1 MRRIRVP
8 APTTF
13 LPLAVPLAL
22 ALGAPC
28 VSAQASARPSAAAST
43 VVPTPCAE
51 LAEARRLDFWL
62 GAWDVRTVDGK
73 SIGRNVITR
82 VAGGCGLQEAWTAAN
97 GSTGT
102 SLNAFNPVTR
112 EWQQFW
118 VGQFG
123 AVTEYR
129 HSEWR
134 DDGSLMLRAETRTKA
149 GAPSLTRL
157 TLTPLPDGRVRQH
170 FEQSTDGGRT
180 YATTVD
186 LYYHRTDGAG
196 SR

>member
-1 MRRIRVP
+1 VGT
-8 APTTF
+8 AP
-13 LPLAVPLAL
+13 
-22 ALGAPC
+22 
-28 VSAQASARPSAAAST
+28 AAAT
-43 VVPTPCAE
+43 AVPTPCA
-51 LAEARRLDFWL
+51 ADADARRLDFWL
-62 GAWDVRTVDGK
+62 GAWDVRTPDGRTL
-73 SIGRNVITR
+73 GHNVITK
-82 VAGGCGLQEAWTAAN
+82 VAGGCGLREEWTAGN

-112 EWQQFW
+112 TWQQFW

-129 HSEWR
+129 RSEWR
-134 DDGSLMLRAETRTKA
+134 DDGSLVLVAETRTKA

-157 TLTPLPDGRVRQH
+157 TLTPLADGRVRQH

-180 YATTVD
+180 YGTMVD
-186 LYYHRTDGAG
+186 LYYQRVPEAT